1 MVDILGIP
9 ETSFSGLRTRP
20 ALSAFMLLASIL
32 SFSCGKLIMLQ
43 NKHKMHLKMML
54 KQEIV
59 CLGIWLQSLR

>member
-9 ETSFSGLRTRP
+9 ETSFNGLRTRP

-43 NKHKMHLKMML
+43 NKYKIHLK
-54 KQEIV
+54 
-59 CLGIWLQSLR
+59 